1 MESQY
6 CAEIAHFV
14 FALRVKYGDLDGAGI
29 ALAERESF
37 GGGADATEWELLDR
51 EYARSVL
58 SDAAA

>member
-37 GGGADATEWELLDR
+37 GGRADATEWELLDR